1 MADMIKEHF
10 RNTKISI
17 VVDGLY
23 ACGPIIQI
31 CRKNKW
37 GYMIVLKSGSMSAVW
52 SDAVG
57 IMKLEEKNRLT
68 VMWGDRRQDYQWANE
83 IEYEYSDSKN
93 AFHRLKLN
101 VVICNESWT
110 EDHSRSTGKIEECS
124 TRYAWLSSAPLNQG
138 NVFYRCT
145 KMGRYRWNIEND
157 ILTEKHQSYSYEHCY
172 SYTWKVMEGYH
183 YLMKIGHFL
192 NVMVINSELLNG
204 QVKELGIQ
212 GFFQKLWKI
221 CSYADYLELTRILS
235 AANSVKQW
243 RLQPACWRA
252 FYVS

>member
-1 MADMIKEHF
+1 MSLKAISYQKYPIK
-10 RNTKISI
+10 NILSKIS
-17 VVDGLY
+17 Y
-23 ACGPIIQI
+23 QTYQKYPIKYPI
-31 CRKNKW
+31 KNILSK
-37 GYMIVLKSGSMSAVW
+37 IS
-52 SDAVG
+52 
-57 IMKLEEKNRLT
+57 
-68 VMWGDRRQDYQWANE
+68 YQ
-83 IEYEYSDSKN
+83 SDSKN

-101 VVICNESWT
+101 VVICDESWT

-124 TRYAWLSSAPLNQG
+124 TRYAWLSSTPLNQS

-157 ILTEKHQSYSYEHCY
+157 ILTEKHQGYSYEHCY

-243 RLQPACWRA
+243 RLQPAC
-252 FYVS
+252 